1 MMFVYLCL
9 TNNSSSIYAQQEG
22 TSLPSIK
29 ILSHVTGQQV
39 PTGELTISGISSDD
53 PTSDCQVSLIWNDSR
68 PYQDATATGSRG
80 EDDFSNWTFMF
91 TEDYHVIT
99 DGVNKLTSRITCP
112 NNTASNYGTKWY
124 SVNVI
129 GMNINSTD
137 ASLKLNTLDNNNN
150 DDDDK
155 KTDVILP
162 FASNLSTDAA
172 VSMIDSG
179 SSNSD
184 INCSNSSVVI
194 SDVKAIGY
202 DGDDSFPKNVYDNNL
217 ETRWSHEGSGSWI
230 QLDLGTRNLICSM
243 DIAWYKGDER
253 SNNFSISLS
262 NDGNSFEN
270 VYQGSS
276 SGTSLSPETYDF
288 ANAPARFVK
297 VIVYENTDDFSDL
310 TDWAAITE
318 IKVN

>member
-9 TNNSSSIYAQQEG
+9 INNISSIYAQQEG
-22 TSLPSIK
+22 TSIPSIK
-29 ILSHVTGQQV
+29 ILSHLTGQKV

-68 PYQDATATGSRG
+68 PYQDATPAGSRG
-80 EDDFSNWTFMF
+80 EDDFSNWTFTF

-99 DGVNKLTSRITCP
+99 EGVNKLTSKITCT
-112 NNTASNYGTKWY
+112 NNTAGNYGTKWY

-129 GMNINSTD
+129 GINNNSSV
-137 ASLKLNTLDNNNN
+137 ASLKLNTLDNNNY
-150 DDDDK
+150 DK

-162 FASNLSTDAA
+162 FASNVSANAA

-179 SSNSD
+179 SNNSD

-202 DGDDSFPKNVYDNNL
+202 DGDDSFPKNAFDNNL

-230 QLDLGTRNLICSM
+230 QLDLGTSSLICSM

-253 SNNFSISLS
+253 SNDFSISLS

-270 VYQGSS
+270 VYQGTS

-288 ANAPARFVK
+288 ANSPARFVK
-297 VIVYENTDDFSDL
+297 VIVTENTDDFSDL

>member
-1 MMFVYLCL
+1 MFVYLCL
-9 TNNSSSIYAQQEG
+9 ISNSSIYAQQEG
-22 TSLPSIK
+22 TSIPSIK
-29 ILSHVTGQQV
+29 ILSHLTGQKV

-68 PYQDATATGSRG
+68 PYQDATPTGSRG
-80 EDDFSNWTFMF
+80 EADFSNWTFSF

-99 DGVNKLTSRITCP
+99 EGVNKLTSKITCT
-112 NNTASNYGTKWY
+112 NNTAGNYGTKWY

-129 GMNINSTD
+129 GINNNSSV
-137 ASLKLNTLDNNNN
+137 ASLKLNTLDNNNDN
-150 DDDDK
+150 DK

-162 FASNLSTDAA
+162 FASNVSANAA

-179 SSNSD
+179 SNNSD

-202 DGDDSFPKNVYDNNL
+202 DGDDSFPKNAFDNNL

-230 QLDLGTRNLICSM
+230 QLDLGTSNLICSM

-253 SNNFSISLS
+253 SNDFSISLS

-270 VYQGSS
+270 VYQGTS

-288 ANAPARFVK
+288 ANSPARFVK
-297 VIVYENTDDFSDL
+297 VIVTENTDDFSDL